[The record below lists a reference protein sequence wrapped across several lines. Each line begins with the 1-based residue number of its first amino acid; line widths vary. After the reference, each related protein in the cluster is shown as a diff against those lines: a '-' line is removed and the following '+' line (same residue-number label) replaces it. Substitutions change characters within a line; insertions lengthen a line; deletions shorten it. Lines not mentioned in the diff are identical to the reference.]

1 MILTGEGRDEVTY
14 TTEQVEDLTTKA
26 KSLLEQ
32 LSGILGEITTLAQ
45 SAVSSE
51 NEGIEDETRSG

>member
-14 TTEQVEDLTTKA
+14 TTEQVEDLTIKA